1 MKSKKSIY
9 KIFIKY
15 VRNYMVGDYYYTTL
29 ADAYAS
35 ITGTEGTI
43 KVEKNQIIFTSIP
56 YDENSFTSLVTC
68 NINQYKDTKSV
79 KKTLTIPAWL
89 NERAIAMGIN
99 FSQVLQEALLSKIQ
113 IR

>member
-1 MKSKKSIY
+1 MIHGLTLLEMNQPLAQPSELSSI
-9 KIFIKY
+9 
-15 VRNYMVGDYYYTTL
+15 L
-29 ADAYAS
+29 C
-35 ITGTEGTI
+35 
-43 KVEKNQIIFTSIP
+43 
-56 YDENSFTSLVTC
+56 DENSFISLVTC